1 VRALDPRLLR
11 RTRSARPLL
20 TVDVLLGIGTALAV
34 LVQASLLALI
44 VARAFDGVAL
54 EALWLDI
61 GLLVAAFVAR
71 GACVWGMEIAGRRA
85 ARPVRA
91 PPGDDRAAA
100 ALAAERGRRRPRG

>member
-71 GACVWGMEIAGRRA
+71 GACVSGGWRSPDGAL
-85 ARPVRA
+85 
-91 PPGDDRAAA
+91 PGASCPSSAWR
-100 ALAAERGRRRPRG
+100 